1 MEALKPMKTVADI
14 NGQPIK
20 IGDLV
25 RQVLYDNGAPIPDAH
40 RREPRRVEAVGASR
54 GEIVLAGLLQWQAAG
69 QFEKVES

>member
-1 MEALKPMKTVADI
+1 MKTVPDI

-40 RREPRRVEAVGASR
+40 RRQPRRVEAIGASR
-54 GEIVLAGLLQWQAAG
+54 HEIVLSDSLQWQAAG
-69 QFEKVES
+69 QFEKVNQ

>member
-1 MEALKPMKTVADI
+1 MRTVPDI

-25 RQVLYDNGAPIPDAH
+25 RQVLYDNGAPIPDTN

-54 GEIVLAGLLQWQAAG
+54 GEIVLAGSLQWQSAG